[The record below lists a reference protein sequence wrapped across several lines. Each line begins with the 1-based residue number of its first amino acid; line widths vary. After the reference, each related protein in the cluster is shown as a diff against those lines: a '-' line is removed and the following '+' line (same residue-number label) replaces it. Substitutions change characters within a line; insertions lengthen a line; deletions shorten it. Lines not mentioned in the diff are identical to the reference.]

1 MSVPVSTQPQP
12 QSGQSRRKFWF
23 IVGGLIAIV
32 VIAFAVI
39 VGVIASR
46 EIHALKQNGPI
57 PERYYLNIM
66 SGDYAQAYT
75 YLESNATINGQPLNQ
90 QAFLRLAKAADAQY
104 GTVHGVVFSQETDG
118 PHITATVSRGSRS
131 YDVHLALKQENGV
144 WKISTADGI

>member
-1 MSVPVSTQPQP
+1 MSVPASTQPQP
-12 QSGQSRRKFWF
+12 QPGQSRRKFWI
-23 IVGGLIAIV
+23 IVGGLIAIA
-32 VIAFAVI
+32 VIGFAVI
-39 VGVIASR
+39 VGVIATR
-46 EIHALKQNGPI
+46 EIHTLKQTGPI

-90 QAFLRLAKAADAQY
+90 QAFLHLAKAADARD
-104 GTVHGVVFSQETDG
+104 GTVHGVVLSQETDG